1 MMTFGGVFDRFLR
14 LKVGSVEHELAW
26 IPHWLD
32 QMDFTYRERPT
43 VTKGWSS
50 NRPDDLSVGEGRT
63 VLLATVK
70 GSFYALEDVCGHH
83 RMALSKGCLEGHEV
97 ECPLHF
103 ARFDVRTGA
112 LVTGPMS
119 EDVLTYEVRVEGDT
133 IYVKQEPNDV

>member
-1 MMTFGGVFDRFLR
+1 MDDFVPVKKVDDLLPGQMTWV
-14 LKVGSVEHELAW
+14 SVEG
-26 IPHWLD
+26 
-32 QMDFTYRERPT
+32 ER
-43 VTKGWSS
+43 
-50 NRPDDLSVGEGRT
+50 
-63 VLLATVK
+63 VLLANVN
-70 GSFYALEDVCGHH
+70 GSFYALEDVCGHQ